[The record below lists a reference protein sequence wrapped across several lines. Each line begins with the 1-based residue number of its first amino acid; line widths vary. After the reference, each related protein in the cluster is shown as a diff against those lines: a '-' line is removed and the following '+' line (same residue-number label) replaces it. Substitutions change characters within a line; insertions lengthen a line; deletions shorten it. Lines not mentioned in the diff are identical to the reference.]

1 MLRDE
6 LKDGLYF
13 EKCIETIS
21 SLIKNGVE
29 KLESGEV
36 TMKKS
41 PYYSGGLFTMSI
53 SRLFCMYSAG
63 YSKEEI
69 REYVPKAINLLV
81 SPYNGW
87 ECPPNID
94 LVIRTGQYFPLN
106 LAGYYSTFK
115 EHAEV
120 WSDYL
125 EKNKEKYE
133 AGRWIRYGKY
143 LD

>member
-1 MLRDE
+1 MIATQFGD
-6 LKDGLYF
+6 
-13 EKCIETIS
+13 
-21 SLIKNGVE
+21 E
-29 KLESGEV
+29 KLSKEIEKIYDGNSIVNRNEVYTLLDNLDKSDMRKKDLYTGELV
-36 TMKKS
+36 TMKSLLWNSRAYSGTSLVGS
-41 PYYSGGLFTMSI
+41 PYY
-53 SRLFCMYSAG
+53 A
-63 YSKEEI
+63 
-69 REYVPKAINLLV
+69 
-81 SPYNGW
+81 
-87 ECPPNID
+87 D
-94 LVIRTGQYFPLN
+94 LVISTGQYFPLN